1 MGHSGGS
8 LLRFAIRI
16 FCSPGITA
24 IVCMRKNLLQRAT
37 VNVVASKYLF
47 LAEALAILPNAASV
61 LTVPL
66 AVLLVI
72 GIATVNVVASK

>member
-1 MGHSGGS
+1 
-8 LLRFAIRI
+8 
-16 FCSPGITA
+16 
-24 IVCMRKNLLQRAT
+24 MRKNLLQRAT